1 MDDDDQEQRLGRL
14 FRSFRLLSET
24 PEELLPPPS
33 IVREFIRGVQQ
44 DVKEEAKA
52 LIAEEDYEQALVFL
66 CVGIDHVGGLLSRVG
81 YSCDTAN
88 DARLLIL
95 RSQCYNIL
103 GAHREAHADAEKAL
117 QIDPNSVPAEVE
129 RVKARFAISCEIGG
143 GLLKMFA
150 YFLFGQVPESVKANP
165 EVIYIIRLLD
175 VHFNLMPAA
184 TATKRKSDSKAFD
197 TDWIPSHN
205 KEIAKTSKINT
216 SSRPSEKKRK
226 IKQICDGAEPTF
238 TKTGSSSS
246 QQWVRQGARPKKSS
260 NKTVRV
266 PSSIVPVKSSKK
278 QTGNAPKR
286 NEVEHSAAVVS
297 HEKTRSSKKTKDQC
311 PAYQATSKNLASLP
325 IFHCDIKHVCGICYS
340 RGDVVEQRLGSK
352 PLVCAGSPG
361 EHDWKRC
368 RMVVVYSSE
377 KKKWRKVRR
386 RHANAPPIPTLCTS
400 GDACKRGGECW
411 FPHFKEEKDLWIYMG
426 RHKLTKLDDVVF
438 AGRASPDVMS
448 QTLPSKSQRDKRPQP
463 QPQHRCSYCDKS
475 YPQQW
480 QLQQHIQTMDHWSKV
495 NSDEDKKDQWKH
507 RSPPWNVVNGQYQE
521 CSENKNGRCVFT
533 DCTKAHGVDEL
544 EEWKERHRY
553 RIMKVKKAK
562 ECRLYAFM
570 DEVLDK
576 FNFSASQGKDVIAE
590 RLPGVRIDC
599 SEDLVQF
606 LDTETK
612 DKESAY
618 TCTWSFTLDL
628 KTSENKFL
636 KRVCLFYDDNRLYF
650 RLSQPANESEA
661 QVCPGNLIVEEDRR
675 SYRFDVIFRSQIL
688 GRFSQWVL
696 FDLGTEPY
704 LVRKLQVLVGSH
716 TPHDKSDE
724 ISGEKNKFELWTDIH
739 PEIVRFSESDRQPST
754 SERQLLNDYE
764 VPTPLDIEDLGELSR
779 DNYRKYM
786 HGMLYLEEQEC
797 NIKISKFA
805 SESRLECLDHILR
818 ETPTATNVDY
828 AVDGSLFGKV
838 DLKSALMD
846 DSETSQIIER
856 NVRKMMLKFANSKK
870 IYEAI
875 ILDEQ
880 NDFRKQDKDTLY
892 IKLSP
897 TCVKEMDLRGKT
909 EHRVE
914 IQLQLDRLPLCYMH
928 SAVDRLQNMDMVFP
942 PIGNLNKLPRVDK
955 PLQPDTD
962 AHQERAVR
970 FICRHKGGKASPTYG
985 VGPVLLCGPFGT
997 GKTHTMATAVRRT
1010 LKERPD
1016 SKILICTHSN
1026 SAADLYITEH
1036 LHKLVEAKEIKQMT
1050 RVYAKTRDINTI
1062 GDIVLKYTKVADGK
1076 VMIPTVEKI
1085 KASSVVITT
1094 LTTSYRLPSSEL
1106 YGHFT
1111 HILIDEAGQALE
1123 TEVLQPLTF
1132 ATGSTCV
1139 VLAGDHLQMSPKV
1152 FSGTARHAKFH
1163 ISLLERL
1170 FYLKVGSVLLS
1181 SNYRTCQKMLDFI
1194 CGSFYYG
1201 TRTGRIMKAVGKHEP
1216 HPRFQHPL
1224 VFCTVKGEDQKIGM
1238 SYVNHYEVAE
1248 IVSTVRDL
1256 LRDWPE
1262 DKWGNPDTNGIC
1274 VVASYKMQIRQIRTQ
1289 LRKGGMGS
1297 IDVLPVQSAQGK
1309 QYRVMIISTVRT
1321 RSTLNKAD
1329 TTAFVSKI
1337 SPANRPDDTFDY
1349 GFLSDP
1355 RLLNTACTR
1364 AQSLLIVVGDP
1375 STLCSVGDCSKI
1387 WRRYLKDCEDNK
1399 TLQPPGTTIA
1409 GIQQEMEAAKQ
1420 RLNPSAPVF
1429 QPASTSTG
1437 KLLPKGHS
1445 SEANKPTYSPEPA
1458 ALKPIDDPWLP
1469 DDDTILSDGIM
1480 RELYR
1485 QISHDERRR
1494 KKSEEDPGVDIG
1506 EPDYAEFEREVSVK
1520 WKRKPPKFR
1529 MIRESDRIVLDI
1541 KYTDGDKRGAD
1552 ESEESDSGE
1561 GLRNDKHDE
1570 RKRQNAYKQ
1579 VEQRPDKF
1587 KICSFHCDKSGH
1599 TYAIPLDEGMCGKIS
1614 ITSKIRRGRAL
1625 NLDEVIVEIFDDTRE
1640 SVVSESERKYGKVI
1654 CVCKR
1659 AARSALKS
1667 KVVCKLDEHIGNQ
1680 MVPLDRTLPKFF
1692 VLSRDEEKRG
1702 NIKTSRASPDLCT
1715 VSIYRYS
1722 RELQEDSPFVRNV
1735 KVSRRDRAHKLFVVE
1750 YLKWFANAP
1759 YPMGVVTEELPQ
1771 AECKE
1776 TGLRILKLIYG
1787 VKDDWKS
1794 DIIEEVESKFPDDWE
1809 IPEAEIQ
1816 SRCDA
1821 RNQFAF
1827 TIDPQ
1832 ESQDLDDALSVDYVG
1847 ENYKVGIHIADVS
1860 YFVSHGSALDKEA
1873 RARATSFYPHR
1884 ALAKP
1889 INMLPPQL
1897 SNKLCSL
1904 LPQKDRL
1911 TISVYATLDGKGNL
1925 VGDPEIERSV
1935 IRSHNQLSYEY
1946 VEEIIMSTS
1955 SKRNNN
1961 ITITEKILTLNEL
1974 AKERRRIRLGM
1985 GRFAFS
1991 HDAEEDEVQHPLAH
2005 SLVEEM
2011 MLLAN
2016 EAVAIYLV
2024 KVYPDCSPLRRQ
2036 LPPSDENVEQW
2047 LKNHAQDLANSLELQ
2062 SRLLEKVVHNEV
2074 DVYVLK
2080 EKWNQLRSAV
2090 DKQDKIT
2097 TITDLITS
2105 DENHPQLAVA
2115 RADLF
2120 IIQETADYI
2129 STGEHPDTS
2138 RRGHH
2143 SLNMSVYTHFT
2154 SPIRRYFDLVVH
2166 RMLIAAIN
2174 DDKAG
2179 GTLHQSE
2186 RPYDTDELSSISHH
2200 CNIQRLNSQ
2209 AFEKKTRALQCALRL
2224 REAPQLF
2231 EVFVGG
2237 FSDASLELIFPY
2249 RRFLPSAC
2257 PLNLLKPISKPEFDG
2272 ENVNMELRWKER
2284 IFELRGTTTP
2294 KPRFVSQ
2301 LTLDTEQMIVK
2312 ISADHWKEILE
2323 AIQAQNTDMIQRAVK
2338 GADEEQQLTEQ
2349 KKSKRQNQRHL
2360 PENQD
2365 IPVEEVTCETLD
2377 VRKPSPFVNFQ
2388 RSFKRGD
2395 VLKVQLNAKVRRGIL
2410 SPCMQLFFLTPKLSL
2425 CGEHRGN
2432 AIECFSKEAARR
2444 PPTHIGSVEQYQAV
2458 WLPIIQMVSAY
2469 SAVVSDESCVIHD
2482 VDVDWHCAETDDQE
2496 RQYSGTFMIKQTFC
2510 SDRSFGMHR
2519 GDYLCM
2525 RYRDVPLSSEAQSK
2539 LRELGTTPT
2548 SSQSHIQSSKTT
2560 FVAHA
2565 VITFVEDIE
2574 EKTDAWTIQVK
2585 VGVNQLSAPFPD
2597 VLFEQSKKVPT
2608 CTIELIPK
2616 ASSDI
2621 RLESAVRHLHNAKE
2635 LVKGICM
2642 HQIPAVSDTDPVI
2655 RKLLEEG
2662 RKIDDFSI
2670 TGSPFPKPNESQ
2682 QTALKKALR
2691 QHFTVIQGPPGTGK
2705 TVTGVHL
2712 TYFFTEVNKQLPAL
2726 GRRPQ
2731 VLYCGPSNKSV
2742 DVVAHYMLR
2751 LNIAAVRVYN
2761 NMIEQQDYPTPG
2773 QSGRASK
2780 AGSTK
2785 ETKMDPH
2792 LRQISLHHLIRQP
2805 SNRHCEEIL
2814 ALEQTFQSPGYKI
2827 SFREQDKYKRAIHEA
2842 EAEELKK
2849 YKVVLCTCNEAGS
2862 IRIQRNVNA
2871 IQCIVDE
2878 AGMCNEPETLIP
2890 LVGTIEESEDQPF
2903 ARKKDVRQEPRQIVL
2918 IGDHK
2923 QLRPIIQERT
2933 AVQLGME
2940 TSLLEKYGKEAT
2952 MLTIQYRMHES
2963 ICAFPSEVFYK
2974 GKLVTADIV
2983 RRQTQQL
2990 NKTWPGGRGNPLVFC
3005 HHIGS
3010 EDKQSVRTEEGG
3022 EQSRA
3027 NPQEVTHVLR
3037 IASNMVR
3044 LGVKQD
3050 RIVILTQYRLQ
3061 RAQIEERLKEANM
3074 KDILVSTVITSQG
3087 KEWDYVILST
3097 VRSLPRVEIDE
3108 KASTAWKKRNLGF
3121 ITDENQINVAITR
3134 PKMGLIILGNKYLL
3148 SVHRTWKDLL
3158 AHYKEK
3164 GALVN
3169 AKDFLP

>member
-1 MDDDDQEQRLGRL
+1 M
-14 FRSFRLLSET
+14 
-24 PEELLPPPS
+24 
-33 IVREFIRGVQQ
+33 
-44 DVKEEAKA
+44 
-52 LIAEEDYEQALVFL
+52 
-66 CVGIDHVGGLLSRVG
+66 
-81 YSCDTAN
+81 YS
-88 DARLLIL
+88 
-95 RSQCYNIL
+95 
-103 GAHREAHADAEKAL
+103 K
-117 QIDPNSVPAEVE
+117 
-129 RVKARFAISCEIGG
+129 
-143 GLLKMFA
+143 
-150 YFLFGQVPESVKANP
+150 
-165 EVIYIIRLLD
+165 
-175 VHFNLMPAA
+175 
-184 TATKRKSDSKAFD
+184 
-197 TDWIPSHN
+197 
-205 KEIAKTSKINT
+205 
-216 SSRPSEKKRK
+216 EKK
-226 IKQICDGAEPTF
+226 AWFE
-238 TKTGSSSS
+238 
-246 QQWVRQGARPKKSS
+246 
-260 NKTVRV
+260 
-266 PSSIVPVKSSKK
+266 VK
-278 QTGNAPKR
+278 PR
-286 NEVEHSAAVVS
+286 
-297 HEKTRSSKKTKDQC
+297 D
-311 PAYQATSKNLASLP
+311 P
-325 IFHCDIKHVCGICYS
+325 
-340 RGDVVEQRLGSK
+340 RLGSK
-352 PLVCAGSPG
+352 ILPKVCLSGDTCPRTNCMFPHIKEEMQLWQYMWTHQLQTLDEVLSARKGTPQETKNKPTTTSSLAAQPSVSHQSIPSKRQKETVPIAATEPAIPSFKHAMKYICGQCFTLYGDEQVGRADSNSPKCAGALPHLWEPS
-361 EHDWKRC
+361 K
-368 RMVVVYSSE
+368 VVVMYSKA
-377 KKKWRKVRR
+377 KKAWCKVMP
-386 RHANAPPIPTLCTS
+386 RHPKLRASVQPVLCQHS
-400 GDACKRGGECW
+400 GACPRPNCM
-411 FPHFKEEKDLWIYMG
+411 FPRIKEEFDLRVYMAKY
-426 RHKLTKLDDVVF
+426 KLTTLDDVMPFLKQVTSPQLHSSAKARPVQQQTSASTADIVPARIHQLAAATREKPERNSSAAFKSSAFTNLDEVVF
-438 AGRASPDVMS
+438 AGRASSDVTS
-448 QTLPSKSQRDKRPQP
+448 ETLPSKSQHDKRPP
-463 QPQHRCSYCDKS
+463 QPQYCCTYCDKS
-475 YPQQW
+475 YLHQW
-480 QLQQHIQTMDHWSKV
+480 QLHQHIQTMDHWSKV

-507 RSPPWNVVNGQYQE
+507 RSPPWNVVNGDYQE
-521 CSENKNGRCVFT
+521 CSENNNGRCVFT
-533 DCTKAHGVDEL
+533 DCTKAHSAEEL

-553 RIMKVKKAK
+553 RMMKVKKAK
-562 ECRLYAFM
+562 ECKLYAFM
-570 DEVLDK
+570 DEVLVK

-606 LDTETK
+606 LDAERK
-612 DKESAY
+612 DRDSAY
-618 TCTWSFTLDL
+618 TCAWSFALDL
-628 KTSENKFL
+628 KVSENIFL

-675 SYRFDVIFRSQIL
+675 SYRIDVIFRSQVL

-704 LVRKLQVLVGSH
+704 LVQKLQVLVGLH

-724 ISGEKNKFELWTDIH
+724 ISGEKKTFEPWTDRNSD
-739 PEIVRFSESDRQPST
+739 IVRFSKGDRQPST
-754 SERQLLNDYE
+754 SKEQLLNDYE
-764 VPTPLDIEDLGELSR
+764 VPTPLGIEDLGELSR
-779 DNYRKYM
+779 DNYREYM
-786 HGMLYLEEQEC
+786 HTMLYLEEQEY

-805 SESRLECLDHILR
+805 SEGRLECF
-818 ETPTATNVDY
+818 EQ
-828 AVDGSLFGKV
+828 SLFGKV

-846 DSETSQIIER
+846 DSEIAQIMEI
-856 NVRKMMLKFANSKK
+856 NLRKIMMLKFPNSEKV
-870 IYEAI
+870 YEAI
-875 ILDEQ
+875 ILDAQ
-880 NDFRKQDKDTLY
+880 NGFGKQTQDKLY
-892 IKLSP
+892 IKLSS
-897 TCVKEMDLRGKT
+897 TCVKEMDLRCET
-909 EHRVE
+909 EYRVE
-914 IQLQLDRLPLCYMH
+914 IQLQLDRSLLCYMH
-928 SAVDRLQNMDMVFP
+928 SAVDHLQNMNMVFP
-942 PIGNLNKLPRVDK
+942 PVANPDRLPLVDK
-955 PLQPDTD
+955 VEQPDTD
-962 AHQERAVR
+962 CHQERAIR
-970 FICRHKGGKASPTYG
+970 FICQHRGEKADPSYG
-985 VGPVLLCGPFGT
+985 DGPLLLCGPFGT
-997 GKTHTMATAVRRT
+997 GKTHTMSTAVRRT

-1050 RVYAKTRDINTI
+1050 RVYARNRHIKTI
-1062 GDIVLKYTKVADGK
+1062 GDIVLKYTKVANCK
-1076 VMIPTVEKI
+1076 VQTPTVKEI

-1094 LTTSYRLPSSEL
+1094 LTTSYSLQSSEL

-1152 FSGTARHAKFH
+1152 FSRTARHAKFH

-1170 FYLKVGSVLLS
+1170 FYLKAARVLLA

-1201 TRTGRIMKAVGKHEP
+1201 NRTSRNLKAVGEHEP
-1216 HPRFQHPL
+1216 HPRFNHPMI
-1224 VFCTVKGEDQKIGM
+1224 FFTVKGEDERMGM
-1238 SYVNHYEVAE
+1238 SYVNHFEVAK

-1256 LRDWPE
+1256 LHDWPE
-1262 DKWGNPDTNGIC
+1262 DKWGKQGANCIC

-1337 SPANRPDDTFDY
+1337 SPANHPDDTFDY

-1399 TLQPPGTTIA
+1399 TLLPLGTTIA

-1420 RLNPSAPVF
+1420 RLNPSAPLY
-1429 QPASTSTG
+1429 QPASESTG
-1437 KLLPKGHS
+1437 KLFPKVHS
-1445 SEANKPTYSPEPA
+1445 SEANKPNYSPEPTA
-1458 ALKPIDDPWLP
+1458 SKPVNDPWLP

-1494 KKSEEDPGVDIG
+1494 NESEEDPCVELG
-1506 EPDYAEFEREVSVK
+1506 EPDDAEVEREVSLK

-1541 KYTDGDKRGAD
+1541 KFADGDKRGAD

-1579 VEQRPDKF
+1579 VEQRPDIF
-1587 KICSFHCDKSGH
+1587 KICSFHCDESGH
-1599 TYAIPLDEGMCGKIS
+1599 TYAIPLDEGMCGKIY
-1614 ITSKIRRGRAL
+1614 ITSKRRRGRAL
-1625 NLDEVIVEIFDDTRE
+1625 NLDEVIVEIVNADE
-1640 SVVSESERKYGKVI
+1640 SVVSESKNKYGKVI

-1659 AARSALKS
+1659 AAGSALTS
-1667 KVVCKLDEHIGNQ
+1667 KVVCWLDEHIDRQ
-1680 MVPLDRTLPKFF
+1680 MVPVERTLPKFF
-1692 VLSRDEEKRG
+1692 VLSRDEKKRG
-1702 NIKTSRASPDLCT
+1702 STSTSRASPDLRT

-1750 YLKWFANAP
+1750 YLKWFAKDP

-1771 AECKE
+1771 ADCKE

-1794 DIIEEVESKFPDDWE
+1794 DIIEEVESQFPDDWE

-1821 RNQFAF
+1821 RNRFAF

-1847 ENYKVGIHIADVS
+1847 GNYQIGIHIADVS
-1860 YFVSHGSALDKEA
+1860 YFVPHGSKLDKEA

-1911 TISVYATLDGKGNL
+1911 TISVYATLDAKGNL
-1925 VGDPEIERSV
+1925 VGDPDIERSV
-1935 IRSHNQLSYEY
+1935 IRSRHQLSYDH

-1955 SKRNNN
+1955 NKRNNN

-1974 AKERRRIRLGM
+1974 AKERRRIRLGV

-1991 HDAEEDEVQHPLAH
+1991 HDAEEDEVQHLVAH

-2036 LPPSDENVEQW
+2036 LPPSDENVEEW

-2062 SRLLEKVVHNEV
+2062 SIRFQKRFQKEVQNEI

-2090 DKQDKIT
+2090 DKQDNIT

-2115 RADLF
+2115 RTDLF
-2120 IIQETADYI
+2120 IMQENADYI

-2143 SLNMSVYTHFT
+2143 SLNMPVYTQFT
-2154 SPIRRYFDLVVH
+2154 SPIRRYFDIAVH

-2174 DDKAG
+2174 DDKARS
-2179 GTLHQSE
+2179 TLHQSE
-2186 RPYDTDELSSISHH
+2186 RPYNTDELSAISHH

-2224 REAPQLF
+2224 REAPQSF

-2272 ENVNMELRWKER
+2272 KNANMELKWKER
-2284 IFELRGTTTP
+2284 IYELRGTTTP
-2294 KPRFVSQ
+2294 KPRYVSKP
-2301 LTLDTEQMIVK
+2301 TLDTEQMIVK
-2312 ISADHWKEILE
+2312 ISADHWKEILG
-2323 AIQAQNTDMIQRAVK
+2323 AVKAQNIDVIQRAVK
-2338 GADEEQQLTEQ
+2338 AADEEQQLTKQEKSRKQ
-2349 KKSKRQNQRHL
+2349 KQRRL

-2365 IPVEEVTCETLD
+2365 LPVEEVTCETLD
-2377 VRKPSPFVNFQ
+2377 VRKPSLFVNFQ

-2395 VLKVQLNAKVRRGIL
+2395 VLKVQLNATIQRGIL
-2410 SPCMQLFFLTPKLSL
+2410 SPCVQLFFLTPKLSL
-2425 CGEHRGN
+2425 CAEHRGN
-2432 AIECFSKEAARR
+2432 AVECFSKEAARR
-2444 PPTHIGSVEQYQAV
+2444 PPTNIGSVEQYQAV

-2482 VDVDWHCAETDDQE
+2482 VDVEWHCTETDDQE
-2496 RQYSGTFMIKQTFC
+2496 RNYKGAFMIKQTFC
-2510 SDRSFGMHR
+2510 SDRSFGMHQ

-2525 RYRDVPLSSEAQSK
+2525 RYRDVPLSSEAQNK
-2539 LRELGTTPT
+2539 LRELGTTST

-2565 VITFVEDIE
+2565 VITSVVDINK
-2574 EKTDAWTIQVK
+2574 KTDAWTIQVK
-2585 VGVNQLSAPFPD
+2585 VGVNQHSAPFPD
-2597 VLFEQSKKVPT
+2597 VLFKENKKVPT

-2616 ASSDI
+2616 ANTDI

-2642 HQIPAVSDTDPVI
+2642 HQIPAVSGTDPII
-2655 RKLLEEG
+2655 RKVLEEG

-2670 TGSPFPKPNESQ
+2670 TGSPLPKPSESQ

-2691 QHFTVIQGPPGTGK
+2691 QQFTVIQGPPGTGK

-2712 TYFFTEVNKQLPAL
+2712 TYFFGEVNKQLSAV
-2726 GRRPQ
+2726 GRGPQ

-2761 NMIEQQDYPTPG
+2761 NMMEQQDYPILG

-2785 ETKMDPH
+2785 ETKVDPH

-2805 SNRHCEEIL
+2805 SNRHSGEIL

-2827 SFREQDKYKRAIHEA
+2827 SFREQNKYKRAIHEA

-2849 YKVVLCTCNEAGS
+2849 CKVVLCTCNEAGS

-2890 LVGTIEESEDQPF
+2890 LVGTIEESEDQPVT
-2903 ARKKDVRQEPRQIVL
+2903 RKKDVRQEPRQIVL

-2923 QLRPIIQERT
+2923 QLRPIIQETT

-2963 ICAFPSEVFYK
+2963 ICAFPSEVFYQ

-2983 RRQTQQL
+2983 RRRPQQL

-3022 EQSRA
+3022 EHSQA
-3027 NPQEVTHVLR
+3027 NPQEVTHV
-3037 IASNMVR
+3037 VR
-3044 LGVKQD
+3044 
-3050 RIVILTQYRLQ
+3050 
-3061 RAQIEERLKEANM
+3061 
-3074 KDILVSTVITSQG
+3074 
-3087 KEWDYVILST
+3087 
-3097 VRSLPRVEIDE
+3097 
-3108 KASTAWKKRNLGF
+3108 
-3121 ITDENQINVAITR
+3121 
-3134 PKMGLIILGNKYLL
+3134 
-3148 SVHRTWKDLL
+3148 KDL
-3158 AHYKEK
+3158 K
-3164 GALVN
+3164 
-3169 AKDFLP
+3169 